1 MMMIREWGRFG
12 LRFRMGLVVS
22 ALVAMPGWASAQN
35 ADSKADNPGDDR
47 GVKSMAGGILPLEKF
62 GGEVTERG
70 YLLGDWGGL
79 RTDLAKK
86 GIRFR
91 GSLTPVFQSVVDGGT
106 EETSAFGQSGD
117 FWSALDLHRM
127 GVMRGGLLVM
137 RAEWDTG
144 RTVNNK
150 AGTLMAPSF
159 NALIPVSG
167 EAGRDIFSLTSLY
180 YTQFL
185 GERFGVWFGRTDTFH
200 NANLNEFTGLN
211 PQVGKTQF
219 QNLALTAIPVMTVT
233 QPYVTSLGA
242 GVFARPTDNWELA
255 AMVMDS
261 RESSLTDGLGDF
273 GRDWNSFFTAA
284 YRYRIGDLPGRQM
297 VGFSYSWNGDYTKL
311 DGSQLSNIVRGVPL
325 RSEEETW
332 AVIYSGFQYIQVFD
346 GDTSKP
352 INLKDGR
359 ADHRGWGVFLL
370 AGLADED
377 TNPVQWSLAGGIGV
391 RGLLPSRPND
401 EFGIGYF
408 VIDIKDDVVAN
419 IIGLKS
425 TEQGAEIYYDFEVLP
440 SVHITADLQVI
451 DPGLAASDTTVILG
465 LRTNI
470 TF

>member
-1 MMMIREWGRFG
+1 MA
-12 LRFRMGLVVS
+12 LVVS
-22 ALVAMPGWASAQN
+22 ALVAMPGWAGAQN
-35 ADSKADNPGDDR
+35 TDSKAANPGDDG
-47 GVKSMAGGILPLEKF
+47 GVKALHGGILPLAKF
-62 GGEVTERG
+62 GGALTERG
-70 YLLGDWGGL
+70 FLLGDWGGL

-91 GSLTPVFQSVVDGGT
+91 GSLTPTFQSVADGGT
-106 EETSAFGQSGD
+106 EETSAFSQSGD
-117 FWSALDLHRM
+117 IWAAIDFHRM
-127 GVMRGGLLVM
+127 GLIPGGLLVM
-137 RAEWDTG
+137 RAEFDTG

-150 AGTLMAPSF
+150 AGIIMAPNF

-167 EAGRDIFSLTSLY
+167 EAGRDIISITNLY
-180 YTQFL
+180 YTQFF
-185 GERFGVWFGRTDTFH
+185 GERFGVWLGRTDNFS
-200 NANLNEFTGLN
+200 NANLNEFAGLN
-211 PQVGKTQF
+211 PHVGKTQF
-219 QNLALTAIPVMTVT
+219 QNVALSGPAVMTVT

-273 GRDWNSFFTAA
+273 GRDWNSFFAA
-284 YRYRIGDLPGRQM
+284 SYRHRIGDLPGRQL

-311 DGSQLSNIVRGVPL
+311 DKSQLSNIVRGAPL
-325 RSEEETW
+325 QSEDETW

-359 ADHRGWGVFLL
+359 ADHRGWGVFLM
-370 AGLADED
+370 AGVADED
-377 TNPVQWSLAGGIGV
+377 TNPVQWSVSAGIGG
-391 RGLLPSRPND
+391 RGILPSRPND

-408 VIDIKDDVVAN
+408 YIDLKAGVLAN

-425 TEQGAEIYYDFEVLP
+425 SEQGVELYYDFEVLP
-440 SVHITADLQVI
+440 WVHITPDLQIV
-451 DPGLAASDTTVILG
+451 DPGFAASDTAIIVG
-465 LRTNI
+465 LRANF

>member
-1 MMMIREWGRFG
+1 MTIRCTIVRSS
-12 LRFRMGLVVS
+12 LVVLAVL
-22 ALVAMPGWASAQN
+22 ALAAMSGQASAQ
-35 ADSKADNPGDDR
+35 KAGNSGQDHSA
-47 GVKSMAGGILPLEKF
+47 KSMHGGILPLAKF
-62 GGEVTERG
+62 GGALTERG

-79 RTDLAKK
+79 RTDLAQK

-91 GSLTPVFQSVVDGGT
+91 GSLTPTFQSIADGGT
-106 EETSAFGQSGD
+106 DETSAFSQSGD
-117 FWSALDLHRM
+117 LWLALDFDRM
-127 GVMRGGLLVM
+127 GVMRGGLLVA

-150 AGTLMAPSF
+150 AGTIMAPSF

-167 EAGRDIFSLTSLY
+167 EAGRDVFSLTNLY

-185 GERFGVWFGRTDTFH
+185 SKRFGVWFGRTDNFS
-200 NANLNEFTGLN
+200 NANLNEFAGLN
-211 PQVGKTQF
+211 PRVGKTQF
-219 QNLALTAIPVMTVT
+219 QNLALTTVPVMPVT

-242 GVFARPTDNWELA
+242 GVFGRPTDNWEVA

-261 RESSLTDGLGDF
+261 RESSLTDGLSDF

-297 VGFSYSWNGDYTKL
+297 VAFSYSWNGDYTKL
-311 DGSQLSNIVRGVPL
+311 DKSQLSNIERGTPL
-325 RSEEETW
+325 QSEDETW

-370 AGLADED
+370 AGFADED
-377 TNPVQWSLAGGIGV
+377 TNPVQWSLAGGIGA
-391 RGLLPSRPND
+391 RGLLPGRPND

-408 VIDIKDDVVAN
+408 LVDLKDDVVASV
-419 IIGLKS
+419 IGLKS
-425 TEQGAEIYYDFEVLP
+425 AEQGVEIYYDFAVLP
-440 SVHITADLQVI
+440 SFHITADIQVV
-451 DPGLAASDTTVILG
+451 DPGFAASDTVVIVG